1 MHPTHPVSQ
10 LMYEVMHGDGD
21 GHVNSPLRKS
31 KHKNSSS
38 HARVARPSPKKK
50 PWRRPHSSHA
60 PKSMDHGSPRP
71 GIGNGWIRRAPSLL
85 NPTRSSCYRPPAK
98 GEKRGSDRHQRICR
112 LTTLAEQPLL
122 IFVSWE
128 YARFARMSMAV
139 CALTS
144 KISFNTKYNE
154 QMDDAL
160 SSENSPWN
168 SVAPSSYIQ
177 AFHKGPPAAT

>member
-38 HARVARPSPKKK
+38 HARVARRSPKKK

-85 NPTRSSCYRPPAK
+85 NPTRSSCYARLP
-98 GEKRGSDRHQRICR
+98 RRCR

-122 IFVSWE
+122 ILVSWE
-128 YARFARMSMAV
+128 YACFARMSMAV

-154 QMDDAL
+154 QMDDAP
-160 SSENSPWN
+160 SSQNSPWN
-168 SVAPSSYIQ
+168 SVAPSSYFQ